1 MNAAEHLRPLQKA
14 ADSIAAAAGWSPRT
28 TAPDKA
34 VVFRLE
40 NGLRLELLCPDGKTL
55 ILRGLIRV
63 LPDASDGNDTEING
77 LIEKTL
83 VLNAALSRKSRAI
96 PALHERRLELHR
108 IILAGETAPD
118 EPNMPEEARTF
129 LNDLSWWRKQ
139 ISPEE
144 PSFVAPSLESFMGGV
159 R

>member
-1 MNAAEHLRPLQKA
+1 MNVAEHLRPLQKA

-28 TAPDKA
+28 PDPDNI

-63 LPDASDGNDTEING
+63 LPDASNDNEISAIVEQV
-77 LIEKTL
+77 LM
-83 VLNAALSRKSRAI
+83 LNAALCRKSLAI
-96 PALHERRLELHR
+96 PALNDRRLELHR
-108 IILAGETAPD
+108 TILAGETAPD
-118 EPNMPEEARTF
+118 EPDMPAEARAF
-129 LNDLSWWRKQ
+129 LNDLTWWRKQ
-139 ISPEE
+139 ITRDE
-144 PSFVAPSLESFMGGV
+144 PQQSFPGSDSFSMGGL

>member
-1 MNAAEHLRPLQKA
+1 MNAAEHLRPLQKV
-14 ADSIAAAAGWSPRT
+14 ADSIAVAAGWSPRK
-28 TAPDKA
+28 PDLDNV

-40 NGLRLELLCPDGKTL
+40 NGLRLELLCPDGKTI

-63 LPDASDGNDTEING
+63 LPDSPNANDEIDT
-77 LIEKTL
+77 LIEQIL
-83 VLNAALSRKSRAI
+83 VLNAALCRKSRAI

-118 EPNMPEEARTF
+118 EPDMPEEARTF

-139 ISPEE
+139 ITHEESPHTF
-144 PSFVAPSLESFMGGV
+144 PSSAFFSGDA

>member
-1 MNAAEHLRPLQKA
+1 MNTAEHLRPLQKA

-28 TAPDKA
+28 PDPDNV

-40 NGLRLELLCPDGKTL
+40 NGLRLELLCPDGKTV
-55 ILRGLIRV
+55 IMRGLIRM
-63 LPDASDGNDTEING
+63 LPDSHSDSDSDA
-77 LIEKTL
+77 LIEQVL
-83 VLNAALSRKSRAI
+83 MLNAALCRKSLAM

-108 IILAGETAPD
+108 IIRAGETAPD
-118 EPNMPEEARTF
+118 EPDMPEEARTF

-139 ISPEE
+139 VTHEDSPTAF
-144 PSFVAPSLESFMGGV
+144 SGSAFFMGGA